1 VNVGSV
7 FLTVIENEYDDV
19 FKRLSVSTTDSRV
32 VVTSEKLVSGGDIV
46 AMNEG
51 GVGAFVG
58 VIVIQVAVGV
68 NENFTVDGVSS

>member
-1 VNVGSV
+1 MNVGSV

-46 AMNEG
+46 AINEG
-51 GVGAFVG
+51 GVGACVG

>member
-1 VNVGSV
+1 MNVGSV

-46 AMNEG
+46 AINEG